1 MSQDAYALFQNIKKI
16 KGYIIMS
23 LRSLTNAGLVL
34 PNSRLIK
41 QGTTNIQGN
50 LGTSAMRV
58 HNIQTIAESATPTG
72 DAYGAIVKL
81 SGSRYIKITP
91 LLSRVS
97 ETVSSTAN
105 TCNVRITGWDYV
117 IGIGYMPTIVYYAP
131 LQNSLTTTTF
141 SVNGDTLKGYNG
153 LFPTST
159 FGVNNSADTFWSAST
174 TGSSISPSNLILP
187 TLGYKY
193 LEFEFPTLLG
203 NSDNVTRTNAI
214 ITEFN

>member
-1 MSQDAYALFQNIKKI
+1 
-16 KGYIIMS
+16 MS
-23 LRSLTNAGLVL
+23 LRSITNAGLVL
-34 PNSRLIK
+34 QSSRLIK

-50 LGTSAMRV
+50 LATSAMRT

-81 SGSRYIKITP
+81 SGSRYIRITP

-97 ETVSSTAN
+97 ENVSSTAN
-105 TCNVRITGWDYV
+105 VCNVRITGWDYV

-141 SVNGDTLKGYNG
+141 SVNSDILKGYNG
-153 LFPTST
+153 LFPGST
-159 FGVNNSADTFWSAST
+159 YGVNNAADSFWCDST
-174 TGSSISPSNLILP
+174 TGSSLSPASLIVS

-203 NSDNVTRTNAI
+203 NSDLTTRTNAI